1 MGPRCGK
8 LPLPE
13 KRARKEVQ
21 QARLAGIDMEG
32 ELDPAYQLIDAC
44 NHQLENT
51 VVYWLAPSKCPK
63 EGGRDHRRL
72 QRAT

>member
-1 MGPRCGK
+1 
-8 LPLPE
+8 
-13 KRARKEVQ
+13 
-21 QARLAGIDMEG
+21 MEG

-63 EGGRDHRRL
+63 RAVEIIAGFKEKPSVLQVENSAVKVGGPSTTIECDYI
-72 QRAT
+72 